1 MEVGVSAV
9 EQVIVVGGGIGGLA
23 AAVALRQ
30 AGIPATVYERMSA
43 VREVGAAVALWPNG
57 VKALGALGL
66 RDALARISLPEER
79 GRIYSWRGRLLSE
92 THMRDVERRFGAPV
106 LVVHRADLQA
116 MLLAAFD
123 PSRVVLDAACTGFR
137 QTANGV
143 TALFADGRTAEGDL
157 LIGADGIHSA
167 VRAQMFGHQRPRY
180 SGYTAWRGIATT
192 ETPLGEPGTGFET
205 WGAGARFGAAHIT
218 PRRIYWYGTMNAPE
232 GGTDAPEGRKQE
244 ILTLFRNWHAPIPE
258 IVAATPEA
266 AILRNDIY
274 DRPPLDRWSLGR
286 VTLLGDAAH
295 ATTPNLA
302 QGACQAIEDGV
313 VLARCLRAHPTVAAA
328 LAEYEARRLRRA
340 NLVITTSWRLGQAGQ
355 WASPLLCRLRD
366 AAMRAIPQAAQ
377 MRQFAAVIGDEF

>member
-1 MEVGVSAV
+1 MEAV
-9 EQVIVVGGGIGGLA
+9 ERVIIIGGGIGGLA
-23 AAVALRQ
+23 AGVALRQ
-30 AGIPATVYERMSA
+30 AGIVATVYERMSA
-43 VREVGAAVALWPNG
+43 IREVGAAVALWPNG

-66 RDALARISLPEER
+66 RDALDAISLPEAR
-79 GRIYSWRGRLLSE
+79 GQICSWRGRVLSE
-92 THMRDVERRFGAPV
+92 TLMRDVERRFGAPV

-123 PSRVVLDAACTGFR
+123 STQVVLDATCTGFR

-143 TALFADGRTAEGDL
+143 SVLFADGRSAQGDL

-192 ETPLGEPGTGFET
+192 DTPLGEPGLAFET
-205 WGAGARFGAAHIT
+205 WGLGRRFGAAHIT
-218 PRRIYWYGTMNAPE
+218 PQRIYWYATQNAPE
-232 GGTDAPEGRKQE
+232 GAGDAPGGRKQE
-244 ILTLFRNWHAPIPE
+244 VLDGFRDWHAPIPA
-258 IVAATPEA
+258 IVAATPAA

-274 DRPPLDRWSLGR
+274 DRPPLDHWSLGR

-302 QGACQAIEDGV
+302 QGACQAIEDAV
-313 VLARCLRAHPTVAAA
+313 VLARCLQSRPTVAAA

-355 WASPLLCRLRD
+355 WANPLLCRVRD
-366 AAMRAIPQAAQ
+366 AAMRAIPQSAQ
-377 MRQFAAVIGDEF
+377 MRQLAAVIGDEF

>member
-1 MEVGVSAV
+1 MGAV
-9 EQVIVVGGGIGGLA
+9 ERVVVIGGGIGGLA

-30 AGIPATVYERMSA
+30 AGIAATVYERMSA
-43 VREVGAAVALWPNG
+43 IREVGAAVALWPNG

-66 RDALARISLPEER
+66 RDALDRIGLPEER
-79 GRIYSWRGRLLSE
+79 GRIYSWRGALLSE
-92 THMRDVERRFGAPV
+92 TLMPDVERRFGTPV

-123 PSRVVLDAACTGFR
+123 GPVVLDAACTGFR
-137 QTANGV
+137 QTARGV

-167 VRAQMFGHQRPRY
+167 VRAQLFGHQRPRY
-180 SGYTAWRGIATT
+180 SGYTAWRGIAVT
-192 ETPLGEPGTGFET
+192 EGPLGEPGTGFET
-205 WGAGARFGAAHIT
+205 WGMGARFGASHIT

-232 GGTDAPEGRKQE
+232 GGTDAPGGRKQE
-244 ILTLFRNWHAPIPE
+244 VQALFHDWHAPIPA
-258 IVAATPEA
+258 IIAATPEA

-274 DRPPLDRWSLGR
+274 DRPPLDHWSLGR

-302 QGACQAIEDGV
+302 QGACQALEDGV
-313 VLARCLRAHPTVAAA
+313 VLARCLRDHSTVADA

-355 WASPLLCRLRD
+355 WANPLLCRLRD
-366 AAMRAIPQAAQ
+366 AAMRAIPQEAQ
-377 MRQFAAVIGDEF
+377 MRQLAAVIGDEF